1 MIQSLIRL
9 SIIIA
14 AGMLF
19 GCTAEDGSVGVDEQ
33 VDSGGTPTEPA
44 VEAVWTVVPV
54 GELQPIIETLRVDAI
69 DAVAL
74 AGHVTLVK
82 TEDELLLHDE
92 TRSDAPS
99 LGAANHAGGTALDA
113 HNLLLLLDESLQVFD
128 GTHLRPSPL
137 DALLPFPV
145 ASVAGDLEHL
155 WLLGGGQ
162 LFHHSEGRLTTANI
176 DGDREVR
183 MMAPGPDSLVAVM
196 APHLLVLDGYSGEL
210 EVRDFQPDRLAQH
223 MTFDREG
230 FLWVADG
237 STVLARRTPSGEWGA
252 VDVGAAISS
261 LSGHPESAELWIHTE
276 SGALHHR
283 DGSFH
288 TAATPE
294 GAWLGVDPLGRL
306 LILGDDG
313 LQRVAARRVVAV
325 AGLQPDAPLEA
336 AVTVSFAPTDPDSV
350 EHLDAWIGTRQLS
363 LDPETLTATIDPTM
377 LAPGSQ
383 TLRVAATGPEG
394 TTLTDL
400 SFRIGELPDATWE
413 SDIAPIM
420 EQHCSRCHGSGASI
434 PLHTADAWRLNIDR
448 VLSEIVANEM
458 PLGGPYLSNEE
469 LSLIRGW
476 QAGDFQ

>member
-1 MIQSLIRL
+1 
-9 SIIIA
+9 
-14 AGMLF
+14 
-19 GCTAEDGSVGVDEQ
+19 
-33 VDSGGTPTEPA
+33 
-44 VEAVWTVVPV
+44 
-54 GELQPIIETLRVDAI
+54 
-69 DAVAL
+69 
-74 AGHVTLVK
+74 
-82 TEDELLLHDE
+82 
-92 TRSDAPS
+92 
-99 LGAANHAGGTALDA
+99 
-113 HNLLLLLDESLQVFD
+113 
-128 GTHLRPSPL
+128 
-137 DALLPFPV
+137 
-145 ASVAGDLEHL
+145 
-155 WLLGGGQ
+155 
-162 LFHHSEGRLTTANI
+162 
-176 DGDREVR
+176 
-183 MMAPGPDSLVAVM
+183 MMAPGPDSLVALM
-196 APHLLVLDGYSGEL
+196 APHLLVLDGYGGEL

-237 STVLARRTPSGEWGA
+237 STVLARRTPSGEWGS

-261 LSGHPESAELWIHTE
+261 LSGHPESADLWIHTQ
-276 SGALHHR
+276 SGALHYR

-325 AGLQPDAPLEA
+325 AGLQPDAPLEE
-336 AVTVSFAPTDPDSV
+336 AVTVSFAPTAPDSV

-420 EQHCSRCHGSGASI
+420 EQHCSRCHGSGAGI

-448 VLSEIVANEM
+448 ILSEIVANEM